1 MYCSRTILLF
11 LLTLCP
17 FSALA
22 QGPSGLHFVPGE
34 VLVKFRSDDVSNK
47 RAASLHLYSTGPTVK
62 RFPIAKNLER
72 VKLAP
77 DITVEDAVGAYNQ
90 LPEVQYA
97 EPNYIRRAFLKP
109 SDPSFFK
116 LWGLHNTRQTGGK
129 GDADIDGPEAWNTQT
144 GSSNVVIAVMDTG
157 ADWDHED
164 LSSNIWTNSYET
176 EDGVDGDGNGYIDD
190 LIGWDFV
197 NDDNDPYDDDVEQ
210 YHGTHVSGTIA
221 AVGDNGVGVV
231 GVNWSAS
238 IMVLKILGAGGQGSV
253 AEEIAAI
260 DYAIQNGARI
270 INASLGGSGY
280 SSAEY
285 DAITRARDAGI
296 LFVAAAGNDG
306 WDTDVIPTY
315 PACHDLDNIIAVA
328 ATDENDRLASFS
340 NYGATSADVAAPG
353 VSIYSTRGE
362 NSYQYLSGT
371 SMAAPHV
378 SGLAA
383 LIWADDDASTWSE
396 VKARILT
403 NVDVKI
409 ALEGKILTGGRINA
423 NRSLSTSPHI
433 DKVKPA
439 SCGPGK
445 LIRIIGYHFGDQ
457 QGSSII
463 HIGKKAFGIT
473 SPRVKLWTDIEIRIR
488 ILKYNCDWFKG
499 QGSQWRKVWVNCG
512 AMNSNKKRLIVN
524 KPATCP

>member
-1 MYCSRTILLF
+1 MYCRKTVLLF
-11 LLTLCP
+11 FLTLCP
-17 FSALA
+17 FSAFA
-22 QGPSGLHFVPGE
+22 QGPWGTPFVPGE
-34 VLVKFRSDDVSNK
+34 VLVKFRSDVSTK
-47 RAASLHLYSTGPTVK
+47 RAASLQLYSTGPTVT
-62 RFPIAKNLER
+62 RFPIAKDLEC
-72 VKLAP
+72 VKLPP

-116 LWGLHNTRQTGGK
+116 LWGLHNTRQTAGK
-129 GDADIDGPEAWNTQT
+129 RDADIDGPEAWNTQT
-144 GSSNVVIAVMDTG
+144 GNSNIVIAVMDTG

-221 AVGDNGVGVV
+221 AVGDNGIGVV

-238 IMVLKILGAGGQGSV
+238 IMLLKILGAGGQGSV

-306 WDTDVIPTY
+306 WNTDLIPVY
-315 PACHDLDNIIAVA
+315 PACHHLDNIIAVA

-340 NYGATSADVAAPG
+340 NYGVTSVDVAAPG
-353 VSIYSTRGE
+353 VSIYSTSGG

-383 LIWADDDASTWSE
+383 LLWADDDALTWSE
-396 VKARILT
+396 AKARILA
-403 NVDVKI
+403 NVDAKI
-409 ALEGKILTGGRINA
+409 ALEGRILTGGRINA

-433 DKVKPA
+433 DKLKPA
-439 SCGPGK
+439 SCEPGEP
-445 LIRIIGYHFGDQ
+445 IRIIGYHFGDE
-457 QGSSII
+457 QGNSII
-463 HIGKKAFGIT
+463 RIGKKTLDMT
-473 SPRVKLWTDIEIRIR
+473 SPKVKLWTDTKIKIRIPR
-488 ILKYNCDWFKG
+488 YTCDWFKSE
-499 QGSQWRKVWVNCG
+499 GSQQRKVWVTSG
-512 AMNSNKKRLIVN
+512 ATDSNKKKLIVTE
-524 KPATCP
+524 PSTCP